1 MQKIL
6 HIWTLST
13 QCKCGHITGI
23 FQVLF
28 SRLGAWKVKEF
39 SKMLFVGTFSTFL
52 SSITTETGTEVENY
66 DTCINPSVKL
76 GHDLYYCL
84 YRVRYA
90 KSDQNHVSRPL
101 FKVLWSDS
109 LPAVKTIR
117 YLKSKGNM
125 TLSTYRL
132 FPTNNLIFKG

>member
-1 MQKIL
+1 MWSYNWDFSSSFQQARGLK
-6 HIWTLST
+6 S
-13 QCKCGHITGI
+13 QRI
-23 FQVLF
+23 FKNALCRNFFDFPEPQ
-28 SRLGAWKVKEF
+28 
-39 SKMLFVGTFSTFL
+39 L

-84 YRVRYA
+84 YWVRYA

-109 LPAVKTIR
+109 LPTVKTIR
-117 YLKSKGNM
+117 YLKSKGKM